1 MNFSQIKLYCLP
13 ARLFTWVGIFV
24 LQFLTLPDKALSK
37 SKEPQLNKVICP
49 SENSIPR
56 RSFETGKYQVYI
68 CIGNQKHPLGYY
80 VRITKTDG
88 GKITV
93 PLTRRNAETY
103 IAVNDEIAYAITPYE
118 MLVIK
123 QGRTVVRERVEYAK
137 TADGQTL
144 ASACPEGQNLLIEAV
159 TRSFIV
165 YICSGNITGSYV
177 AITRSDNSKIILPL
191 LRQKFQEEAINK
203 KYVAVQGGTNYTLTR
218 DVLRVS
224 QGGLIMVKEKVF
236 RWY

>member
-1 MNFSQIKLYCLP
+1 MNFSQIKPYCLP
-13 ARLFTWVGIFV
+13 ALRFTWVGMFL
-24 LQFLTLPDKALSK
+24 LQFLTFPNKTLSK
-37 SKEPQLNKVICP
+37 SIETESKKVICP

-56 RSFETGKYQVYI
+56 RNFETAKYQVYI

-88 GKITV
+88 AKITV
-93 PLTRRNAETY
+93 PLTRRNGETY
-103 IAVNDEIAYAITPYE
+103 VAAKNEITYAITPYE

-123 QGRTVVRERVEYAK
+123 QGRTVVRERVESLKA
-137 TADGQTL
+137 ADGQPL
-144 ASACPEGQNLLIEAV
+144 VSRCPEGQNLLVEAV

-165 YICSGNITGSYV
+165 YICGVDIPGSYV
-177 AITRSDNSKIILPL
+177 AITRSDNSKITLPL
-191 LRQKFQEEAINK
+191 LRQKAQEGAISK
-203 KYVAVQGGTNYTLTR
+203 KYVAVKGSINYTLTR

-224 QGGLIMVKEKVF
+224 QDGQIMIKEKVL